1 MLDSAIVA
9 TVVAGDADGLA
20 AAYDRYAAPL
30 YAFCCALLTEPADA
44 ADAVQDTFVIA
55 GARLAGLRDRDC
67 LKPWLFAVARNECRR
82 RLAARPGTAGGDEV
96 TRDPAGFA
104 IDLEQAE
111 LGEVVSSAIAGLTP
125 DEREVVELSLRQDFT
140 TGDLAS
146 ALGVSSGQA
155 DALAARAAR
164 QFERSLGAVLVART
178 GRLDCARLDE
188 MLEGWDGQLTVLLR
202 ERLSRHIQR
211 CRGCAARRDR
221 ELEPALLLVVLPETA
236 VARALRRQVL
246 ELAASGHPDA
256 AAYRAAVL
264 ARAGAFG
271 ESGFPVPADPPA
283 PERRVRPVA
292 AVASVALLAVL
303 AATGLEVS
311 QHLGHT
317 PRPAAAALGR
327 HILPSQPRTV
337 VSDPGPATRASSRA
351 RHTLVPA
358 LASAAPTVSVS
369 LPASAPVSPPA
380 QPTSSRT
387 ARSSPPASPSGTP
400 TPTPTPTATGTVS
413 VSPASV
419 TLAVPPS
426 GGAPSGSFTLTASG
440 GPVSYTITVPAQY
453 AAQLTVSPS
462 SGSLASGASATI
474 SVTWQSSTPLQTALS
489 VGPGGQAVS
498 VSYQG

>member
-9 TVVAGDADGLA
+9 AVVAGDADGLA

-30 YAFCCALLTEPADA
+30 YAFCCSLLTEPADA

-67 LKPWLFAVARNECRR
+67 LKPWLFAVARDQCRR
-82 RLAARPGTAGGDEV
+82 GLAARPGTAARDEV
-96 TRDPAGFA
+96 TRDTAGFA

-111 LGEVVSSAIAGLTP
+111 VSELVSSAIAGLTP
-125 DEREVVELSLRQDFT
+125 DEREVVELSLRHDFT
-140 TGDLAS
+140 AGDLAS

-155 DALAARAAR
+155 DALAARAGR
-164 QFERSLGAVLVART
+164 RFERSLGAMLVARA

-188 MLEGWDGQLTVLLR
+188 MLECWDGQLTAALR
-202 ERLSRHIQR
+202 DRLSRHIQR
-211 CRGCAARRDR
+211 CRGCSARRDR

-236 VARALRRQVL
+236 VARGLRRQVL
-246 ELAASGHPDA
+246 GLAASGSPDA

-271 ESGFPVPADPPA
+271 ESGFPVLADPPA
-283 PERRVRPVA
+283 PERRVRPVV
-292 AVASVALLAVL
+292 AVASVAALAIL

-317 PRPAAAALGR
+317 PRPAAAALGS
-327 HILPSQPRTV
+327 HILPPQPRTAL
-337 VSDPGPATRASSRA
+337 SHPGPASRGSSRA

-369 LPASAPVSPPA
+369 PSASAPVSPPA

-387 ARSSPPASPSGTP
+387 ARSSPPASPSV

-413 VSPASV
+413 ASPASV

-426 GGAPSGSFTLTASG
+426 GGAPSGSFTLTAGG

-453 AAQLTVSPS
+453 AAQLAVSPS
-462 SGSLASGASATI
+462 SGSLASGASVTI
-474 SVTWQSSTPLQTALS
+474 SLTWQSTAALQTALS